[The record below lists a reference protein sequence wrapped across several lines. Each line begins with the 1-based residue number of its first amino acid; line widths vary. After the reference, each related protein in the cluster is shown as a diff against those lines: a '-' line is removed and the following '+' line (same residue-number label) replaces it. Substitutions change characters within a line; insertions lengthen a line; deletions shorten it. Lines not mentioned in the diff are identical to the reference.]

1 MSFGRVELLL
11 DDACVAAR
19 GGDGR
24 AMRIPILQKHG
35 EASRTAA
42 VVALL
47 HERDVEPDS
56 GTLLGR
62 QSGRASHAKSYKQAE
77 NESI

>member
-1 MSFGRVELLL
+1 
-11 DDACVAAR
+11 
-19 GGDGR
+19 
-24 AMRIPILQKHG
+24 MRIPILQKHG